1 MSPEP
6 PWMETLVQFLS
17 HPLVSPL
24 LLSLGVLGIAFEL
37 KAGAFGLGGLVSLVA
52 LGLFFG
58 ASYLQG
64 LAGWPEAL
72 LLVIGLAALALEIL
86 VLPGFGVGGVIG
98 TVCVTA
104 AVVLALAGRSPH
116 PAELAQAL
124 AVVAASA
131 VICAAVV
138 YTWIRHLPSSN
149 RFGGLLL
156 KGAGHRTEGFVT
168 APARPELVGRRGRAM
183 TDLRP
188 SGTAAFGEERL
199 DVVTEGEYV
208 SQGTE
213 IEVTRSD
220 GYRHV
225 VRAARGLPKGAA
237 T

>member
-1 MSPEP
+1 MPLQP
-6 PWMETLVQFLS
+6 PWVEPLVRFLT

-24 LLSLGVLGIAFEL
+24 LLSLGVLGVAFEL
-37 KAGAFGLGGLVSLVA
+37 KAGAFGLGGLVSLIA

-64 LAGWPEAL
+64 MAGWQEAL
-72 LLVIGLAALALEIL
+72 LLVIGLAALAIEIL
-86 VLPGFGVGGVIG
+86 VLPGFGVAGVIG
-98 TVCVTA
+98 AVCIVV
-104 AVVLALAGRSPH
+104 AVVLALTGTSPT
-116 PAELAQAL
+116 PNDLAQAL
-124 AVVAASA
+124 AIVAASA

-138 YTWIRHLPSSN
+138 YTWVRHLPSSD
-149 RFGGLLL
+149 RFSGLLL

-168 APARPELVGRRGRAM
+168 APARPELVGRQGTAV

-199 DVVTEGEYV
+199 DVVTEGEYL
-208 SQGTE
+208 SQGTL

-237 T
+237 Q

>member
-1 MSPEP
+1 MPPEP
-6 PWMETLVQFLS
+6 SLVDTFVRFLS

-24 LLSLGVLGIAFEL
+24 LLSLGVLGVAFEL
-37 KAGAFGLGGLVSLVA
+37 KAGAFGLGGLVSLIS

-64 LAGWPEAL
+64 LAGWPVAL
-72 LLVIGLAALALEIL
+72 LLIIGLAALSIEIL
-86 VLPGFGVGGVIG
+86 VLPGFGAGAVIG
-98 TVCVTA
+98 TVCLTA
-104 AVVLALAGRSPH
+104 AVVLAMAGRSPS
-116 PAELAQAL
+116 PNELAQAL
-124 AVVAASA
+124 AVVGASA

-138 YTWIRHLPSSN
+138 YTWIRHLPTSN
-149 RFGGLLL
+149 RFSGLLL
-156 KGAGHRTEGFVT
+156 KGAGHRTDGFVT
-168 APARPELVGRRGRAM
+168 APARPELVGRRGRAV

-208 SQGTE
+208 SQGAE

-225 VRAARGLPKGAA
+225 VRAARDLPKGA
-237 T
+237 TT

>member
-1 MSPEP
+1 MPVEP
-6 PWMETLVQFLS
+6 PWLEVLVRFLT

-24 LLSLGVLGIAFEL
+24 LLSLAVLGIAFEL
-37 KAGAFGLGGLVSLVA
+37 KAGAFGLGGLVSLAA
-52 LGLFFG
+52 LALFFG

-64 LAGWPEAL
+64 LAGWQEAL
-72 LLVIGLAALALEIL
+72 LLVIGLAALAVEIL
-86 VLPGFGVGGVIG
+86 VLPGFGVTGVVG
-98 TVCVTA
+98 AVCVTV
-104 AVVLALAGRSPH
+104 AVVLALTGTSPT
-116 PAELAQAL
+116 PTDLAQAL
-124 AVVAASA
+124 AIVAASA

-138 YTWIRHLPSSN
+138 YTWVRHLPSSN
-149 RFGGLLL
+149 RFAGLLL

-168 APARPELVGRRGRAM
+168 APARPELVGRRGLAI

-188 SGTAAFGEERL
+188 SGTAAFGDERL

-208 SQGTE
+208 SQGTA

-225 VRAARGLPKGAA
+225 VRAARDLPKGAA